1 MKIAVAYF
9 LLFFVCFLMA
19 KPLLAESSCFQHE
32 EECNEANPAC
42 CSPFSLCSC
51 GLVWLVN
58 EPYFLEFRPNSES
71 FIVFNSI
78 ETQLFPTLESNVFW
92 HPPKQL

>member
-1 MKIAVAYF
+1 
-9 LLFFVCFLMA
+9 
-19 KPLLAESSCFQHE
+19 
-32 EECNEANPAC
+32 
-42 CSPFSLCSC
+42 
-51 GLVWLVN
+51 
-58 EPYFLEFRPNSES
+58 LEFRPNSES